1 MIQLPQLTIA
11 SSSRGH
17 TQTVTATQPD
27 YFAITRHLMD
37 IYEPARLDQPNLS
50 RAAVLL
56 PLYEFEGE
64 QCVLVT
70 KRTDF
75 VEHHKGEISFPGGA
89 MDDCDETIEAC
100 ALREVEEELGV
111 DPQHVEIIGAL
122 DDIVT
127 ISNFHVTPLIG
138 VITES
143 PYAFTLHEHEVA
155 EVIELPISWLLDP
168 DNLVEEPRERDGLRY
183 VNYIYRYDGNE
194 VWGATGRILHQYI
207 ELLRAGLEIDFEQ
220 PVVDLKLP
228 ADAQGYS

>member
-1 MIQLPQLTIA
+1 M
-11 SSSRGH
+11 R
-17 TQTVTATQPD
+17 
-27 YFAITRHLMD
+27 
-37 IYEPARLDQPNLS
+37 IYEPAALDQPHRS

-70 KRTDF
+70 KRTDL

-89 MDDCDETIEAC
+89 MDDCDEDINAC

-111 DPQHVEIIGAL
+111 DPEHVELIGAL

-127 ISNFHVTPLIG
+127 ITNFHVTPVVG

-155 EVIELPISWLLDP
+155 EVIELPVSWLLEP
-168 DNLVEEPRERDGLRY
+168 ENLVEEPRERDGMRY

-194 VWGATGRILHQYI
+194 VWGATGRILHQYV
-207 ELLRAGLEIDFEQ
+207 ELLRAGLEL
-220 PVVDLKLP
+220 DLDNPLAEIKLP
-228 ADAQGYS
+228 SQTPGYS